1 MDEAPALRRDTVAQ
15 GLRTMRF
22 GRPLSV
28 LGRVDSTN
36 EVAKELAEQGASEG
50 TAVIAREQT
59 AGRGRLGRP
68 WRSPPGGL
76 WMSVVLRPVLP
87 ASQWPLLGFAAAL
100 AAAEA
105 IEGVA
110 GVPTQLKWPN
120 DLIAGGRKV
129 GGILVEAGGTYAVAG
144 IGINANVTID
154 QVDSELAATATSLE
168 TLRGG
173 PVDLPALAREVLSQF
188 ERFYDVLTKEP
199 AAILQRWRER
209 STILGRRV
217 QIVGVQTFEG
227 LAEDVDM
234 EGALLVRTLSGV
246 QRVYAGE
253 VSLREAG

>member
-1 MDEAPALRRDTVAQ
+1 MDEATALRRDTVAQ

-28 LGRVDSTN
+28 LGRIDSTN
-36 EVAKELAEQGASEG
+36 EVATELAEQGASEG

-76 WMSVVLRPVLP
+76 WMSVILRPALP
-87 ASQWPLLGFAAAL
+87 ASQWPLVGFAAAL

-105 IEGVA
+105 IEVVA
-110 GVPTQLKWPN
+110 GVPIQLKWPN

-144 IGINANVTID
+144 IGINANVAID
-154 QVDSELAATATSLE
+154 QVHSELAATATSLE

-173 PVDLPALAREVLSQF
+173 PVDLPALAREVLSRF
-188 ERFYDVLTKEP
+188 ERVYDLLAREP
-199 AAILQRWRER
+199 GAVLQRWRER

-227 LAEDVDM
+227 LAEDVDV
-234 EGALLVRTLSGV
+234 EGALLVRTPSGV
-246 QRVYAGE
+246 QRVHAGE